1 MPLLYCSPD
10 GRLLL
15 LALDLQALSRNFEAA
30 TWKCVNEGQGE
41 GQGWGAERPVA
52 LGQLGDGEVRNRSDF
67 LGAVREE
74 HLQP

>member
-1 MPLLYCSPD
+1 M
-10 GRLLL
+10 
-15 LALDLQALSRNFEAA
+15 
-30 TWKCVNEGQGE
+30 NEGQGE